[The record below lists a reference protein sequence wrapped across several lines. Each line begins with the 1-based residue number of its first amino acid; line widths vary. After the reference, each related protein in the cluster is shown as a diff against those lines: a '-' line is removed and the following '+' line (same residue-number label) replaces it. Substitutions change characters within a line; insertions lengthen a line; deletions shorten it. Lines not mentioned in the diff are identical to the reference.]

1 MITPS
6 AQERN
11 AIAMRHPGTSRKRD
25 AVLRAWCAD
34 QRLGGAKQPSEANV
48 TWFCELRVI
57 FYRVLMVFK
66 GFFGFLFVFSGDFL
80 FLALLRYL
88 LGIIWIIF
96 SRLLEGKSKVRSD
109 SLALASRNVLERTPI
124 IRPPAVKPIHMV
136 NLSAASNRS
145 GNL

>member
-57 FYRVLMVFK
+57 FYRVLMVFHRVSL
-66 GFFGFLFVFSGDFL
+66 GFCLFFLV
-80 FLALLRYL
+80 
-88 LGIIWIIF
+88 IF
-96 SRLLEGKSKVRSD
+96 YFW
-109 SLALASRNVLERTPI
+109 PY
-124 IRPPAVKPIHMV
+124 
-136 NLSAASNRS
+136 
-145 GNL
+145 